1 MERKLFKSGNSVVVA
16 LPKEAIE
23 NLGLADGDMVTLDIN
38 QESRQ
43 IVISPARP
51 DRISGV
57 EVEFARQVSEFIDEY
72 RQALE
77 ILARQ

>member
-23 NLGLADGDMVTLDIN
+23 YLGLANGDMVTLDLDPD
-38 QESRQ
+38 SRR
-43 IVISPARP
+43 IVIAPARTESIRGL
-51 DRISGV
+51 DAR
-57 EVEFARQVSEFIDEY
+57 FADQVSEFIDEY

-77 ILARQ
+77 TLAHP

>member
-23 NLGLADGDMVTLDIN
+23 NLGLADGDIVTLEVN

-43 IVISPARP
+43 IVISPRSP
-51 DRISGV
+51 DSIAGV
-57 EVEFARQVSEFIDEY
+57 DAEYARQVSEFIDEH